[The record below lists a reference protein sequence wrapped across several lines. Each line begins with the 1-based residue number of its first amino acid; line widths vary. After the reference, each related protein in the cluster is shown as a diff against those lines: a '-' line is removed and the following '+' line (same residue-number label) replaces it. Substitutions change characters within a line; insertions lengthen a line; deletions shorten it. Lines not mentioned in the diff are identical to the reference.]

1 MCGNERSGPIAP
13 GHTSALRII
22 ICTPFSRFTVCVIRK
37 FSANEHSIYASA
49 HEISARLDQ
58 RDHPAQRNFHTN
70 IQIGVHAHCD
80 KTGWRLSLGV
90 GHIQIP
96 ANGQAEPALMLDDW
110 PRVPLRSFPKK
121 RKKPPGFQ
129 LGDSHISEP
138 PSVGEGFEVL
148 EPVAEGDWAGRFGF
162 WVAIP
167 STELGNDPRG
177 PSKCFRRVGN
187 DLLKRQV

>member
-22 ICTPFSRFTVCVIRK
+22 ICTPFSRLTVCVIRK

-96 ANGQAEPALMLDDW
+96 ANGQAEPALKLDDW
-110 PRVPLRSFPKK
+110 LDVPLRFFPRK

-129 LGDSHISEP
+129 GGSSNVDLALTRFAQARARLFRPDSKSLL
-138 PSVGEGFEVL
+138 SRGNLVAGVGFE
-148 EPVAEGDWAGRFGF
+148 P
-162 WVAIP
+162 
-167 STELGNDPRG
+167 TT
-177 PSKCFRRVGN
+177 FR
-187 DLLKRQV
+187 L